1 MFSPR
6 DSAVNKKNSSNF
18 LETRT
23 KPYSSISCFK
33 IDGTEYDKHL
43 TKPCLCYSMQHR
55 LKISESVVSS
65 RWVGYRMVR
74 VLGTFS
80 ASLVSFLE
88 GILQRSF
95 GLTECQ
101 GTDFSSGVLTA
112 RAWIYFPVSFTRLP
126 SRLF

>member
-1 MFSPR
+1 M
-6 DSAVNKKNSSNF
+6 NKKNSSNF
-18 LETRT
+18 WETRA

-65 RWVGYRMVR
+65 GGGGVGYRTVR

-88 GILQRSF
+88 GILQRSL

-101 GTDFSSGVLTA
+101 GSDFSSGVLTA
-112 RAWIYFPVSFTRLP
+112 HAWIYFPVSFSRLP
-126 SRLF
+126 SRLV

>member
-1 MFSPR
+1 
-6 DSAVNKKNSSNF
+6 
-18 LETRT
+18 
-23 KPYSSISCFK
+23 
-33 IDGTEYDKHL
+33 
-43 TKPCLCYSMQHR
+43 
-55 LKISESVVSS
+55 
-65 RWVGYRMVR
+65 MVR

-88 GILQRSF
+88 GILQRSL

-112 RAWIYFPVSFTRLP
+112 RAWTYFPVSFTRLP